1 MSNTS
6 CTVDMIFSDV
16 TALGDATETNNGSV
30 LSTNSLFKA
39 KTSQK
44 NYGTMELN
52 QFVLNGSKSILPVS
66 PADIAFW
73 SANRSNAACLF
84 STNPVF
90 TSTFTTTHTSSGIT
104 LTFIDDYPIEIR
116 VTWYTVAGNQIS
128 QKTFYPDS
136 LEYYCRNQVQ
146 YYGKIS

>member
-30 LSTNSLFKA
+30 LSTNSLFKT
-39 KTSQK
+39 KTLQK

-73 SANRSNAACLF
+73 SASLPSRERGLKCVESGRSGF
-84 STNPVF
+84 GF
-90 TSTFTTTHTSSGIT
+90 G
-104 LTFIDDYPIEIR
+104 R
-116 VTWYTVAGNQIS
+116 
-128 QKTFYPDS
+128 S
-136 LEYYCRNQVQ
+136 LRGSVD
-146 YYGKIS
+146 